1 MFIAGLTG
9 NFGMGKSYVLSVF
22 KSLGSIV
29 IDSDA
34 IVDRLLKDEKVIN
47 EIKNLLGNRVIDD
60 DGLPDR
66 KYIAEKIFSNNRLR
80 EQIEALLHPLV
91 FMEIDSF
98 IDRIKDKDKDKD
110 RLVVVEVPLLFEGD
124 YRDRFFRVI
133 TVHTTQRTA
142 IERLKDKGISRNE
155 ALRRLKIQM
164 PIKIKK
170 KLADYL
176 IDNNGPKQRTR
187 KQVEMIYG
195 SLIQDMREQQAS

>member
-22 KSLGSIV
+22 KSLGAITM
-29 IDSDA
+29 DSDG
-34 IVDRLLKDEKVIN
+34 IVDQLLKDGKVIN
-47 EIKNLLGNRVIDD
+47 EIKNLVGNRVIDG

-66 KYIAEKIFSNNRLR
+66 KYIADKIFSNKWLR
-80 EQIEALLHPLV
+80 EQVEALLHPLV
-91 FMEIDSF
+91 FKKIDSF
-98 IDRIKDKDKDKD
+98 IDRIKDKDKD
-110 RLVVVEVPLLFEGD
+110 RLVVIEVPLLFEGG
-124 YRDRFFRVI
+124 YRDRFSRVI
-133 TVHTTQRTA
+133 TVYTTQRTA

-195 SLIQDMREQQAS
+195 SLIQEMRGQQAS

>member
-22 KSLGSIV
+22 KSLGAIV
-29 IDSDA
+29 IDSDG

-47 EIKNLLGNRVIDD
+47 EIKNLVGNGVIGD

-80 EQIEALLHPLV
+80 EQLEALLHPLV
-91 FMEIDSF
+91 FKEIESF
-98 IDRIKDKDKDKD
+98 IDRIEDKDKE
-110 RLVVVEVPLLFEGD
+110 RLVIIEVPLLFEGG
-124 YRDRFFRVI
+124 YRDRFSRVI
-133 TVHTTQRTA
+133 TVYTTQRTA
-142 IERLKDKGISRNE
+142 IERLKDEGISRNE
-155 ALRRLKIQM
+155 ALRRLKVQM
-164 PIKIKK
+164 PINIKK

-187 KQVEMIYG
+187 KQVKMIYG
-195 SLIQDMREQQAS
+195 SLIQEMREQQSP